1 MSPSVLFYTMIG
13 CAIAVGVGVA
23 ASPGCSTNIAP
34 AIVVATP
41 RDCAVACAHLD
52 ACACE
57 EACDRLGASGF
68 LVPDLAC
75 VAAAPDCAAVRAC
88 GVRQAL
94 DGGAR

>member
-1 MSPSVLFYTMIG
+1 VSPSILFYTMIG

-57 EACDRLGASGF
+57 ETCDRISQSGF
-68 LVPDLAC
+68 LAADLAC
-75 VAAAPDCAAVRAC
+75 IAAASSCDAVRAC
-88 GVRQAL
+88 GVAQTASP
-94 DGGAR
+94 